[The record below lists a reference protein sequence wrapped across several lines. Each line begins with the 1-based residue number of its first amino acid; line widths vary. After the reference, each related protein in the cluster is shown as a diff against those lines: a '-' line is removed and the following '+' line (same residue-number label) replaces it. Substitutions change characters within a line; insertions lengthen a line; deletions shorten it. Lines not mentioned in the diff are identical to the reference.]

1 MSTTKSPKSNHI
13 QGKVQDP
20 KAVGSAFKSLAK
32 NWLAELLRHWMMRRT
47 MAHLRVWRRH
57 SGVSRSGARRR
68 LGKRNIN
75 VKQHSFVFEGVRTY
89 LRHVLKILF
98 WEYGG
103 KLIRKTRWKRLVDK
117 ELWICVLCPIIPENK
132 GLPMHNRAIG
142 VGKLATS

>member
-1 MSTTKSPKSNHI
+1 MKSYRNPIRSRLVLSSPSIFQGLCNVKHREGKMSTKSPKSNHI

-68 LGKRNIN
+68 LGK
-75 VKQHSFVFEGVRTY
+75 SFFGQEKHQCKTAQFCFLRGFEPT
-89 LRHVLKILF
+89 
-98 WEYGG
+98 
-103 KLIRKTRWKRLVDK
+103 
-117 ELWICVLCPIIPENK
+117 CV
-132 GLPMHNRAIG
+132 
-142 VGKLATS
+142 TS